1 MVIFKTQGS
10 PPLELEVGWMF
21 VLQLLM
27 FWYVSYEPAQPR
39 PTQPQSYTYLL
50 LQPCL
55 PLSLPDIHLYWYTD
69 TTHHRVPHSYHL
81 YNATT
86 SNQHSR
92 NTILYLTRVSAKSV
106 GEFKL
111 LAIKYDFWKVW
122 DEILILKFHAISHT
136 EGEHRNTE
144 QNTEQTN
151 KLAVHCQVFCKYSA
165 WPSLSFVKHFTCWGA
180 SGQNR
185 NKISSTGWLS
195 IVDCRIV
202 IRQKAYPL
210 MSSALTAELW

>member
-1 MVIFKTQGS
+1 MSQPS
-10 PPLELEVGWMF
+10 PGLHSHRATHTCYSSLAF
-21 VLQLLM
+21 
-27 FWYVSYEPAQPR
+27 
-39 PTQPQSYTYLL
+39 
-50 LQPCL
+50 
-55 PLSLPDIHLYWYTD
+55 LSLSQTSTYTD
-69 TTHHRVPHSYHL
+69 ILIPHTTVYHTHIIYL

-86 SNQHSR
+86 SNQYSR
-92 NTILYLTRVSAKSV
+92 NTILFLTRVSAKSV

-151 KLAVHCQVFCKYSA
+151 KLAVHCQVFCKYLA